1 MKLLELQRR
10 DENDEIQGSIE
21 DLNQDINDLKTKVT
35 KPEKITTIFQMR
47 NIDQKLSRIENLLE
61 KMVDEKTN
69 KKSVQKF

>member
-21 DLNQDINDLKTKVT
+21 DLNQDITGLKTKVT
-35 KPEKITTIFQMR
+35 KPEKIITIFQMR

-61 KMVDEKTN
+61 KMVDEKSS